1 LRWKRRISFQTA
13 CLQVYSHSVQYKII
27 NYKLKTINLKRMGLI
42 KIFSGEEILA
52 VTLKERL
59 EESDI
64 NVVIRNNNQANVLP
78 SIQSAKAVELFI
90 QEIDFGKANP
100 VIEEFRLSI

>member
-1 LRWKRRISFQTA
+1 
-13 CLQVYSHSVQYKII
+13 
-27 NYKLKTINLKRMGLI
+27 MGLI

-64 NVVIRNNNQANVLP
+64 NVVLRSNNQVNVLP
-78 SIQSAKAVELFI
+78 SIQTARAVELFI
-90 QEIDFGKANP
+90 QETDFGKANP
-100 VIEEFRLSI
+100 VIEEFRLSL

>member
-1 LRWKRRISFQTA
+1 
-13 CLQVYSHSVQYKII
+13 
-27 NYKLKTINLKRMGLI
+27 MGLI

-52 VTLKERL
+52 ITLKEKL

-78 SIQSAKAVELFI
+78 SIQTVKAVELFI
-90 QEIDFGKANP
+90 QEIDFGKASP
-100 VIEEFRLSI
+100 VIEDFRLSI